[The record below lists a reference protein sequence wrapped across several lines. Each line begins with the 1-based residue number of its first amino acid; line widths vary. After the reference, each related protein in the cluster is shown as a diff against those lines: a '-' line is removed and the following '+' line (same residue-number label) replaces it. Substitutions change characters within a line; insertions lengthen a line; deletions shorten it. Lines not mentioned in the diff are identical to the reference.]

1 MANNFLI
8 FYGTTR
14 GPTLDTGAI
23 TDERCS
29 YGISCFILRMLTD
42 LHRNPV
48 MAQGSLQ
55 DTGFSLHCTCVA
67 IRHSKEMS
75 IRRHKIMISLTAFR
89 MFE

>member
-8 FYGTTR
+8 LNGTTG

-42 LHRNPV
+42 LHHNLV
-48 MAQGSLQ
+48 MAQKNLQ
-55 DTGFSLHCTCVA
+55 DAGFSLHCTCVA
-67 IRHSKEMS
+67 IRRSKEMT
-75 IRRHKIMISLTAFR
+75 IRRHTIMISLTAFR
-89 MFE
+89 TFE